1 MRGPAPSS
9 SGLIRVLTGSRP
21 ASRQAL
27 IVSVLFALAVA
38 GCGGGQG
45 REVVGAF
52 PQHDVPIA
60 TDSGNQFITVQLV
73 LKEGCIR
80 ADAPPPDSISPK
92 SLLIVWPH
100 SFTLSTED
108 GSVRIVD
115 ETGRIAARIGDHV
128 RLSGTMARWIRARS
142 QTARWR
148 ELKQLMPKE
157 CEGPYWLVGDYV
169 TAISLDGP
177 TALTLQLPDSELHFR
192 LARNYLSSGRESLT
206 AEAVGE
212 LVLEGQCL
220 RLKVDDRDE
229 TYFIV
234 WPAGFTPHDHRG
246 VVHVRNGAGR
256 VIAQVGDR
264 LSMGGGYSM
273 GYSRWGDAK
282 CPGPNFGAD
291 NIEVL
296 SESDPP

>member
-1 MRGPAPSS
+1 MQGPAPSS

-27 IVSVLFALAVA
+27 IVSVLFALVVA
-38 GCGGGQG
+38 GCGVGQG

-52 PQHDVPIA
+52 PQHDEQLP
-60 TDSGNQFITVQLV
+60 TDRGNEFFAGKLV
-73 LKEGCIR
+73 LKKGCMR
-80 ADAPPPDSISPK
+80 ADAPPPDNISPE

-100 SFTLSTED
+100 SFTLRSED

-128 RLSGTMARWIRARS
+128 RLSGTMAGS
-142 QTARWR
+142 QTARGR
-148 ELKQLMPKE
+148 ELKQALPKD
-157 CEGPYWLVGDYV
+157 CPGPYWLVGDYV

-177 TALTLQLPDSELHFR
+177 TTLTLQLPDSELHFR
-192 LARNYLSSGRESLT
+192 LARNYLGLREMLT

-212 LVLEGQCL
+212 LALEGQCL
-220 RLKVDDRDE
+220 RLKADDDDR

-264 LSMGGGYSM
+264 LRMGGDTLCYS
-273 GYSRWGDAK
+273 SWGDEK
-282 CPGPNFGAD
+282 CPGPKFGASS
-291 NIEVL
+291 IEVL
-296 SESDPP
+296 SESESP

>member
-1 MRGPAPSS
+1 MKAPASSS

-27 IVSVLFALAVA
+27 IVSVLFALVVA

-52 PQHDVPIA
+52 PQHDEQLP
-60 TDSGNQFITVQLV
+60 TDRGKQFFAGQLV
-73 LKEGCIR
+73 LKKGCIR
-80 ADAPPPDSISPK
+80 ADAPPPDSFYPE

-100 SFTLSTED
+100 SFTLHSED

-128 RLSGTMARWIRARS
+128 RLSGTIAGS
-142 QTARWR
+142 QTARGR
-148 ELKQLMPKE
+148 ELKQALPKD
-157 CEGPYWLVGDYV
+157 CPGPYWLVGDYV

-177 TALTLQLPDSELHFR
+177 TALTLQMPDSELHFR
-192 LARNYLSSGRESLT
+192 WQKTHLSGQESLT

-212 LVLEGQCL
+212 LVLEGHCL
-220 RLKVDDRDE
+220 RLKVDDSDE
-229 TYFIV
+229 TFFIV
-234 WPAGFTPHDHRG
+234 WPPGFTPHDHRG

-264 LSMGGGYSM
+264 LRMGGGYS
-273 GYSRWGDAK
+273 RRGDEK
-282 CPGPNFGAD
+282 CPGPEFGA
-291 NIEVL
+291 NSIEVL
-296 SESDPP
+296 SESESP

>member
-1 MRGPAPSS
+1 MQGSASGS

-52 PQHDVPIA
+52 PQHDVQLP
-60 TDSGNQFITVQLV
+60 TDRGNQFFGGKLV

-177 TALTLQLPDSELHFR
+177 TTLTLQLPDSELHFR
-192 LARNYLSSGRESLT
+192 WQKTYLSSQERLT
-206 AEAVGE
+206 ALAIGE

-220 RLKVDDRDE
+220 RLKADDDDR
-229 TYFIV
+229 TYSMV
-234 WPAGFTPHDHRG
+234 WPPGFTPHDHRG

-264 LSMGGGYSM
+264 LRMGG
-273 GYSRWGDAK
+273 GYSRWGDEK
-282 CPGPNFGAD
+282 CPGPQFGA
-291 NIEVL
+291 NSIKVL
-296 SESDPP
+296 SESKSP